1 MKTKVIPIITL
12 LFFISTSLFSQGL
25 SFGIKGG
32 ANLGKISGESFKNEF
47 TLAYHAGAFLTISGK
62 KWGIQPEVVF
72 NQVNADTA
80 TNFSQVTQFNH
91 IDQIQLKS
99 LTIPIMINYNLTK
112 FLTLQAGPQFGVI
125 LDQSKNL
132 TQNGKDA
139 FKQGNFS
146 VAAGLQLNIL
156 KFRVYGRFVGGLTNL
171 NNLGS
176 NETWQV
182 QAIQLGVGF
191 SLF

>member
-1 MKTKVIPIITL
+1 MKTKVIPIAVL
-12 LFFISTSLFSQGL
+12 LFFISSSLFSQGL

-32 ANLGKISGESFKNEF
+32 ANLGKISGESFKDQF
-47 TLAYHAGAFLTISGK
+47 LLAYHVGGFLTISGK

-80 TNFSQVTQFNH
+80 NNFNQVTQFSH
-91 IDQIQLKS
+91 VDQIQLKS
-99 LTIPIMINYNLTK
+99 LTIPIMINYNVAK

-125 LDQSKNL
+125 LDQNQNL

-139 FKQGNFS
+139 FKSGDFS
-146 VAAGLQLNIL
+146 MAAGAQLNLL
-156 KFRVYGRFVGGLTNL
+156 KFRVYGRFVGGLTDL

-176 NETWQV
+176 SDTWKV
-182 QAIQLGVGF
+182 TAIQVGVGLA
-191 SLF
+191 LF